1 MTSLSASH
9 RVSSTIAPPPALRF
23 EGVAFSHEDKV
34 LLGPCSFTL
43 DGIGPTLVMGP
54 NGAGKSLLLRLAH
67 GLLSPGQ
74 GKVSWSGG
82 TSPRQAMV
90 FQQPVLLRRS
100 AVANLIHALAVN
112 NVPRRER
119 GKLALGAL
127 ERFGLAAGAKIPP
140 RSPSVGPQPRPTL
153 ARAWAL
159 SP

>member
-23 EGVAFSHEDKV
+23 EGVTFSHEDKL

-43 DGIGPTLVMGP
+43 AGIGPTLVMGP

-67 GLLSPGQ
+67 GLLTPTEGHIAWSGQ
-74 GKVSWSGG
+74 GR
-82 TSPRQAMV
+82 PRQAMV

-112 NVPRRER
+112 NIPRRVR
-119 GKLALGAL
+119 AKLALDAL
-127 ERFGLAAGAKIPP
+127 ERFGLSA
-140 RSPSVGPQPRPTL
+140 
-153 ARAWAL
+153 
-159 SP
+159 

>member
-23 EGVAFSHEDKV
+23 EGVTFSHEDKV

-82 TSPRQAMV
+82 APPRQAMV
-90 FQQPVLLRRS
+90 FQQPVRS
-100 AVANLIHALAVN
+100 EEHTAELQS
-112 NVPRRER
+112 REH
-119 GKLALGAL
+119 
-127 ERFGLAAGAKIPP
+127 I
-140 RSPSVGPQPRPTL
+140 VGGVL
-153 ARAWAL
+153 VG
-159 SP
+159 